1 MHVWSHWKGHSP
13 SIVSITCYFRLFFQK
28 GFHIHISE
36 EHGNWLTI
44 GELIRSI
51 RKPVSI
57 YVDEIVEVFHK
68 KLRTDL
74 LSVGKCTNPADCN
87 TKTDERKLCKSCKC
101 WFKELKDSHE
111 KGKNPSWHKNC
122 NSSQW
127 SEDPWE
133 VAKYFMPA
141 LGSNHS
147 TVKDAESTDLPS
159 LLNVLEWMK
168 GAAFLG
174 KTRVNV
180 DLVRKLRSQVRNT
193 WAHAPQHEL
202 TDDEKTEGFSI
213 AADFLKDL
221 ENVSPN
227 SENSNCSKYLKHL
240 MTKGVTGNVV
250 ECELQSLLLQRQMLD
265 DLKEEITN
273 MKLERSSDKTVTE
286 EQLVNLKRALN
297 EWSTK
302 MCDFQRFR
310 ENIDKQFN
318 KFSEE
323 LKSFRGIPDDIHE
336 IRESLVQI
344 RDAFAQMN
352 KPQKVEPVTTS
363 CLLDK
368 LENFAGRKDEIQKV
382 IDLLQDKQKA
392 VVSIH
397 GGPGF
402 GKTAIA
408 IQVSYRLS
416 GEHNIP
422 VVFSQLSAATN
433 EDEMIRQLCLDVGV
447 NYEDDPKSS
456 LILWLK
462 NIGEKIIWVMDD
474 VDNLLED
481 RTSFYGFVRLLRKNS
496 RQLCQIITTSR
507 TSCEISELQTQTV
520 PVDQMDDEASME
532 LLKKR
537 CPKKDDIFLRKLAEL
552 CGYVPLAMC
561 IAGSLVDEYE
571 DSDELLHHLEKQ
583 PMKTLK
589 HANSDQYVNR
599 AINLS
604 YEKCSD
610 EEQETFVRL
619 SVFEESFNKDSA
631 KVAIEKDTLDTADI
645 LQKLAS
651 RSLIKQPTKHRYSIH
666 LLIKH
671 FLNDKQ
677 KSGDEKAERALAAA
691 RRAEVLMVEYYLELG
706 HQLTMK
712 SYSKDGYK
720 DNREALKRDASNIQ
734 NVLKICCQEKH
745 ATRSDISDCLARSKI
760 YNTSAKFVSL
770 FLRTIIPGSIVDEF
784 LQRCINLAMERK
796 QLAVKINFDCLLADQ
811 ERSKTIGKSD
821 KDFNLKTDEIKK
833 EFETHYEELK
843 EDTSLC
849 AHYYYQYGRYLM
861 RKAQG
866 HTGEVR
872 LDLLVQAR
880 ECMERSLELR
890 KALAGTPSEKADE
903 VFSLLHLGNTWKMI
917 ATTEHWQKNSASE
930 MSSTKAEKY
939 YREAIKLSQD
949 ELGDHELTS
958 SCHKSLG
965 DLLFTTK
972 KDKLPLAEKE
982 YTIAKNMREKFGL
995 DASER
1000 HVYLLNNLG
1009 QCLSESNRAKE
1020 SNKVLESARDMAE
1033 KLAENDEPTVCKTK
1047 VYKSLAIANN
1057 SVYYAKKAL
1066 EFDDDQIDARKILKG
1081 KVLGKIREIVDRNGS
1096 GKSDGQHKIT

>member
-1 MHVWSHWKGHSP
+1 M
-13 SIVSITCYFRLFFQK
+13 
-28 GFHIHISE
+28 
-36 EHGNWLTI
+36 TI

-57 YVDEIVEVFHK
+57 YVDEIVKAFHE

-74 LSVGKCTNPADCN
+74 LSVGKCTSPADCN
-87 TKTDERKLCKSCKC
+87 TETDERKLCKSCKR

-111 KGKNPSWHKNC
+111 KGKNPLWHKNC

-141 LGSNHS
+141 LGSNLS

-168 GAAFLG
+168 DAAFLG

-265 DLKEEITN
+265 DIKEEITN
-273 MKLERSSDKTVTE
+273 MKDEHSSDKTAIE
-286 EQLVNLKRALN
+286 EQLVNLERALN
-297 EWSTK
+297 EWSAK
-302 MCDFQRFR
+302 MRDFQSFR

-382 IDLLQDKQKA
+382 IDLLQDEKKA

-408 IQVSYRLS
+408 IQVSYKLS
-416 GEHNIP
+416 EDHNISA
-422 VVFSQLSAATN
+422 VFSQLSTATN

-447 NYEDDPKSS
+447 NYEDDPKKAFM
-456 LILWLK
+456 LWLK
-462 NIGEKIIWVMDD
+462 NIKRGVIFVMDD
-474 VDNLLED
+474 IDNLLRE
-481 RTSFYGFVRLLRKNS
+481 RKSFNKFLIWLRKNS
-496 RQLCQIITTSR
+496 NQQCQIVTTSR
-507 TSCEISELQTQTV
+507 ASFQIPELSTQKV
-520 PVDQMDDEASME
+520 QIYEMDEKACVE
-532 LLKKR
+532 LLKKQ
-537 CPKKDDIFLRKLAEL
+537 CPHEDVNFLRQLAKL
-552 CGYVPLAMC
+552 CGNIPLAMC
-561 IAGSLVDEYE
+561 IAASRINDFE
-571 DSDELLHHLEKQ
+571 DSAELLQHLKKQ
-583 PMKTLK
+583 PMKTLECPE
-589 HANSDQYVNR
+589 SDQHINR
-599 AINLS
+599 AINMS

-610 EEQETFVRL
+610 EEQKMLGRL
-619 SVFEESFNKDSA
+619 SVFEGSFSKSA
-631 KVAIEKDTLDTADI
+631 AGTVIEKGNLDTTNI
-645 LQKLAS
+645 LKKLVS
-651 RSLIKQPTKHRYSIH
+651 LSLIKESTNHRYSIH

-671 FLNDKQ
+671 FLKDKQ
-677 KSGDEKAERALAAA
+677 ESGKDAGDEKAEAKRAK
-691 RRAEVLMVEYYLELG
+691 VLMVEYFLKLG
-706 HQLTMK
+706 HQLTME
-712 SYSKDGYK
+712 SYSKHGYK
-720 DNREALKRDASNIQ
+720 DAREALKREASNIQ
-734 NVLKICCQEKH
+734 NILKICCQQNDL
-745 ATRSDISDCLARSKI
+745 TSSDISDCLQRSKI
-760 YNTSAKFVSL
+760 YNTSAKFFSL
-770 FLRTIIPGSIVDEF
+770 FVRTIIPGFIVDEF
-784 LQRCINLAMERK
+784 LQQCANIAEERNHLAI
-796 QLAVKINFDCLLADQ
+796 KINFNCVMADQ
-811 ERSKTIGKSD
+811 ERTKTIGSHDDHFISKM
-821 KDFNLKTDEIKK
+821 KEIKK
-833 EFETHYEELK
+833 EFDTHYEDLK
-843 EDTSLC
+843 KDKARC
-849 AHYYYQYGRYLM
+849 AHFHYQYGRYLS
-861 RKAQG
+861 RKSENQIG
-866 HTGEVR
+866 KER
-872 LDLLVQAR
+872 RKLRIEAR
-880 ECMERSLELR
+880 EQLKKSLELR
-890 KALAGTPSEKADE
+890 ERLTDTPEGKADKI
-903 VFSLLHLGNTWKMI
+903 FSLLHLGNTCKSI
-917 ATTEHWQKNSASE
+917 GSTEKNMKIVNSSE
-930 MSSTKAEKY
+930 TMNRAKEY

-958 SCHKSLG
+958 SCIKSLG
-965 DLLFTTK
+965 DLFFENQQ
-972 KDKLPLAEKE
+972 PNLAQKE
-982 YTIAKNMREKFGL
+982 YTTAKNMRENLSL
-995 DASER
+995 DASKR
-1000 HVYLLNNLG
+1000 HVLLLNNLG
-1009 QCLSESNRAKE
+1009 QCLNETNRVKE
-1020 SNKVLESARDMAE
+1020 GNEVLESARDTAE

-1047 VYKSLAIANN
+1047 VYASLAIANN

-1066 EFDDDQIDARKILKG
+1066 EFDDDQIQKILKNL
-1081 KVLGKIREIVDRNGS
+1081 VLDKIRGIANRKGS
-1096 GKSDGQHKIT
+1096 AR

>member
-1 MHVWSHWKGHSP
+1 
-13 SIVSITCYFRLFFQK
+13 
-28 GFHIHISE
+28 
-36 EHGNWLTI
+36 
-44 GELIRSI
+44 
-51 RKPVSI
+51 
-57 YVDEIVEVFHK
+57 
-68 KLRTDL
+68 
-74 LSVGKCTNPADCN
+74 
-87 TKTDERKLCKSCKC
+87 
-101 WFKELKDSHE
+101 
-111 KGKNPSWHKNC
+111 
-122 NSSQW
+122 
-127 SEDPWE
+127 
-133 VAKYFMPA
+133 MPA
-141 LGSNHS
+141 YGSNLS
-147 TVKDAESTDLPS
+147 TVKDVESTYLPS

-168 GAAFLG
+168 DAVFLG

-180 DLVRKLRSQVRNT
+180 DLVRKLRSQVTNT
-193 WAHAPQHEL
+193 WAHAPQQEL
-202 TDDEKTEGFSI
+202 TDDEKNESFSI
-213 AADFLKDL
+213 AIDVLKDL

-227 SENSNCSKYLKHL
+227 TQNSNCLKILEYL
-240 MTKGVTGNVV
+240 MTKGVTRNDV
-250 ECELQSLLLQRQMLD
+250 ECELQSSQLQRQLLD
-265 DLKEEITN
+265 DIKQEITN
-273 MKLERSSDKTVTE
+273 MKIQYSSDKVG
-286 EQLVNLKRALN
+286 LICDDPAKLN
-297 EWSTK
+297 KT
-302 MCDFQRFR
+302 
-310 ENIDKQFN
+310 
-318 KFSEE
+318 
-323 LKSFRGIPDDIHE
+323 
-336 IRESLVQI
+336 
-344 RDAFAQMN
+344 
-352 KPQKVEPVTTS
+352 QKVEPVPTS
-363 CLLDK
+363 CLPDK
-368 LENFAGRKDEIQKV
+368 LINFAGREAEIQKV
-382 IDLLQDKQKA
+382 TDLLQDEKKA

-408 IQVSYRLS
+408 IQVSHKLS
-416 GEHNIP
+416 EEHKIP
-422 VVFSQLSAATN
+422 VVFSQLTTATN

-462 NIGEKIIWVMDD
+462 NIRDKMIWVMDD

-481 RTSFYGFVRLLRKNS
+481 KTSFYGFVRLLRKNS
-496 RQLCQIITTSR
+496 KQLCQIITTSR
-507 TSCEISELQTQTV
+507 TSYEISELQTQTV
-520 PVDQMDDEASME
+520 QIDEMDDEAYME

-537 CPKKDDIFLRKLAEL
+537 CPDQDDIFLQKLAQL

-561 IAGSLVDEYE
+561 IAGSLVDKYE

-589 HANSDQYVNR
+589 HENSDQYVNR

-610 EEQETFVRL
+610 EEKETLVRL
-619 SVFEESFNKDSA
+619 SVFEGSFNKDA
-631 KVAIEKDTLDTADI
+631 AEVVIEKDTLDTTDI
-645 LQKLAS
+645 LQKLVS

-677 KSGDEKAERALAAA
+677 TSGDEKAERALAAA
-691 RRAEVLMVEYYLELG
+691 RRAEVLIVEYYLELG

-796 QLAVKINFDCLLADQ
+796 QLAVKINVDCLLADQ
-811 ERSKTIGKSD
+811 ERSKTIAKSD
-821 KDFNLKTDEIKK
+821 KDFNLKTGEIKK
-833 EFETHYEELK
+833 EFETHFEELK
-843 EDTSLC
+843 EDTTLC

-866 HTGEVR
+866 QRNEER

-880 ECMERSLELR
+880 EYMEKSLELR

-917 ATTEHWQKNSASE
+917 ATTEHWFKKINASKT
-930 MSSTKAEKY
+930 SSTKAEKY

-958 SCHKSLG
+958 SCHKRLG
-965 DLLFTTK
+965 DLFLIAK
-972 KDKLPLAEKE
+972 KHKLAETE
-982 YTIAKNMREKFGL
+982 YTIAKNMRENLSL

-1000 HVYLLNNLG
+1000 HVNLLNNLAK
-1009 QCLSESNRAKE
+1009 CLSETGGAEKAIE
-1020 SNKVLESARDMAE
+1020 ILESARDTAE
-1033 KLAENDEPTVCKTK
+1033 KLAESDELTVCETK
-1047 VYKSLAIANN
+1047 VYASLAIANDLIHN
-1057 SVYYAKKAL
+1057 YPKAVYYAERAL
-1066 EFDDDQIDARKILKG
+1066 KFDYVQIQNILKNYEVE
-1081 KVLGKIREIVDRNGS
+1081 KL
-1096 GKSDGQHKIT
+1096 HKIVRRNRITRW